1 MNEELTWEG
10 KASEDRER
18 MIVELRSAL
27 KYTFDRVG
35 QSELFAAGVDP
46 NHYED
51 ICPGA
56 TRAAKEGSGERL
68 YKSMNDS

>member
-1 MNEELTWEG
+1 MTTEQEAFAG
-10 KASEDRER
+10 
-18 MIVELRSAL
+18 ELRDLREAL
-27 KYTFDRVG
+27 LYVFDRVG
-35 QSELFAAGVDP
+35 QSALFEVGVDP

-68 YKSMNDS
+68 FRAEVP